1 MTRALAARNA
11 RAVAGFVL
19 GSNPHV
25 HSLIPL
31 ALRLA
36 SGSIF
41 LGFGVGKFSHHT
53 KESASFSSYGL
64 PFPDE
69 FVYAIGATEL
79 VFGGL
84 LILGLLTRLAA
95 LALAGDMIGAIVTAG
110 RVDGGAI
117 NLGLAPALLVVMLV
131 LLWAG
136 PGRVSIDA
144 LLLDRLSRR

>member
-1 MTRALAARNA
+1 MTRLAAGRDA
-11 RAVAGFVL
+11 RAVAGIVL
-19 GSNPHV
+19 GSNPRV
-25 HSLIPL
+25 HSLILL
-31 ALRLA
+31 ALRLT

-41 LGFGVGKFSHHT
+41 LGFGVGKFSHRE

-79 VFGGL
+79 VFGSM

-110 RVDGGAI
+110 RVEGGPI
-117 NLGLAPALLVVMLV
+117 NLGLAPALLAAMLV
-131 LLWAG
+131 LLWTG
-136 PGRVSIDA
+136 PGRVSLDA
-144 LLLDRLSRR
+144 LVLDRLFPR